1 MATKGPVINRQ
12 TCAELLQS
20 VLRQAAEGIK
30 FPVKEGEAVVAQ
42 LKTCLADKFIS
53 QSQYDEA
60 INAILRVDQ
69 KTSAAPPSGSPV
81 PRLGVPR
88 SAAAISPS
96 GRIAWM
102 GSPITSSGTVTS
114 WTRKSSSILIPSA
127 PSC

>member
-60 INAILRVDQ
+60 INAILRVDR
-69 KTSAAPPSGSPV
+69 KTSAAPPSG
-81 PRLGVPR
+81 
-88 SAAAISPS
+88 
-96 GRIAWM
+96 
-102 GSPITSSGTVTS
+102 
-114 WTRKSSSILIPSA
+114 KSSA
-127 PSC
+127 